1 MGRRSIIREFQV
13 LSDSDSTTNPD
24 STQTDVSGV
33 DFITYRLAI
42 GAAVNANFQVKFM
55 NGDQFNASQ
64 AEALNFGQTLS
75 LVGATDQ
82 DCMVVIENK
91 GFKWMYLDV
100 TNNGGTG
107 NINAWITGT
116 VRGA

>member
-13 LSDSDSTTNPD
+13 LTNSDSATNPD
-24 STQTDVSGV
+24 STQTDVSSV

-42 GAAVNANFQVKFM
+42 DDSVNATVQVKFM
-55 NGDQFNASQ
+55 NADQFDASQ
-64 AEALNFGQTLS
+64 SEALSFGQTLS

-82 DCMVVIENK
+82 DCMIIIENK
-91 GFKWMYLDV
+91 GFKWMYLDI
-100 TNNGGTG
+100 TNNAGTG